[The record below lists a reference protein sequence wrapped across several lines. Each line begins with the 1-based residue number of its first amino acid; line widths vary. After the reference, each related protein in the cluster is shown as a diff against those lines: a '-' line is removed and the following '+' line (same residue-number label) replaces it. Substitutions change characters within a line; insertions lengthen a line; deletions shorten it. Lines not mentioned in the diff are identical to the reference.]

1 MKTSTIFILLFG
13 ISYLAVCTLSIIQ
26 APLNLK
32 RKSHYNKT
40 NFTTSFEPCQ
50 NMELI
55 DNAFV
60 KILHNE
66 SNQINTSSNLVKASL
81 NNFVQFK
88 YNTLILKS
96 VRGNTTINSDSAHI
110 QALSQIK
117 AHQFSELEIDHPF
130 WSRLNLDIDQSTV
143 TIKNNQNIRY
153 LKVDMKNAAKLT
165 LSNCKIDTLV
175 LNKDNAEF
183 IKENTIIDVFVEK

>member
-1 MKTSTIFILLFG
+1 M
-13 ISYLAVCTLSIIQ
+13 
-26 APLNLK
+26 
-32 RKSHYNKT
+32 
-40 NFTTSFEPCQ
+40 
-50 NMELI
+50 I

-66 SNQINTSSNLVKASL
+66 SNLITTRSYLVKSSS

-88 YNTLILKS
+88 DNTLILKS
-96 VRGNTTINSDSAHI
+96 LGGNTTITSDSAYI

-117 AHQFSELEIDHPF
+117 AHQSSELEIDHPF
-130 WSRLNLDIDQSTV
+130 WYSLNLVIDKSVV

>member
-40 NFTTSFEPCQ
+40 NFTTSFEP
-50 NMELI
+50 
-55 DNAFV
+55 FV
-60 KILHNE
+60 KILHNK
-66 SNQINTSSNLVKASL
+66 SNLISTRSNLVKASL

-96 VRGNTTINSDSAHI
+96 VGGNTTINIDSAYI

-175 LNKDNAEF
+175 LNKDNAEL